1 MTTSYH
7 QFDCPSLFS
16 VAFASSWYCYTPFF
30 LSLRGT
36 KYNLNLSLYKLSQ
49 ETTILFK
56 MLEFCF
62 PKQYFFICWRTSQ
75 NIKIRKKISRFYLN
89 WPGCFYYEVAQQVC
103 NWLSKKQCKLNSHK
117 KMYMYV
123 IRSFLSAKGRI

>member
-89 WPGCFYYEVAQQVC
+89 WPGFFIMKLHSKYAIGCQ
-103 NWLSKKQCKLNSHK
+103 KKQCKLNSHK
-117 KMYMYV
+117 KMYV